1 MKRLIKLVLFCT
13 ILGYTFNACTSSVD
27 ELFDDSAANRVTK
40 AINEYKEVL
49 VAAKNG
55 WLMEYYAEGNG
66 KDKMGGINMFI
77 TFNDNGRAVIFSDSP
92 VTDIISKTTY
102 PAGTKVESAYE
113 VLADQIVMLT
123 FNSHNPI
130 IHYYSEPSSSDVNG
144 YEGDY
149 EFLFRQVS
157 KDEIILTGKKIG
169 LTIRMT
175 AIPEDVDSKKMLKD
189 ISDIKTAS
197 SILPFNI
204 YLDGDS
210 IGYINNLSGTNN
222 NMFEMVVGDVSVR
235 ENFVTTTTGIKFYK
249 PILIQGQ
256 EFDSMSWNLENVTF
270 SSNNTQK
277 NISFTQV
284 VPEGFKSY
292 SYYLGEYVMNHS
304 SGSVNITIEEDI
316 KYASYKIIGLFKD
329 IDPTFLYNK
338 GRMEF
343 KTHSI
348 ISYNEEKDICLIP
361 WSSVDGYIH
370 SGTEVGGFFAADSKV
385 DGKFNFED
393 NGVWGNRKTDGF
405 MLYLISKAGVRD
417 KSYTET
423 TPNRYA
429 GPISIIKK

>member
-1 MKRLIKLVLFCT
+1 MKRLMKLVLFCT
-13 ILGYTFNACTSSVD
+13 ILGYIFNACTSSVD

-175 AIPEDVDSKKMLKD
+175 AIPENKNTED
-189 ISDIKTAS
+189 ILQSINDIKEKIS
-197 SILPFNI
+197 LYPYSIYMN
-204 YLDGDS
+204 GDS
-210 IGYINNLSGTNN
+210 IGNINYTHSNNN
-222 NMFEMVVGDVSVR
+222 NMFKMDIGDKSIKQNFTITTSGIRFYEPVR
-235 ENFVTTTTGIKFYK
+235 LGNEEIAT
-249 PILIQGQ
+249 
-256 EFDSMSWNLENVTF
+256 MSWDSINYTLTSDNTEKEITF
-270 SSNNTQK
+270 IQTL
-277 NISFTQV
+277 
-284 VPEGFKSY
+284 PDYFKPY
-292 SYYLGEYVMNHS
+292 SYFLGDFTMTHKL
-304 SGSVNITIEEDI
+304 GSVDITIEENVKD
-316 KYASYKIIGLFKD
+316 KSYKVKGLFEGLEPVF
-329 IDPTFLYNK
+329 IYNK
-338 GRMEF
+338 GRIEF
-343 KTHSI
+343 VTHAI
-348 ISYNEEKDICLIP
+348 KDYDENRTISFLPRDKASYRTTKA
-361 WSSVDGYIH
+361 GA
-370 SGTEVGGFFAADSKV
+370 GGFFEADSTEE
-385 DGKFNFED
+385 GKYNLED
-393 NGVWGNRKTDGF
+393 NGVWGGYIVSGFCVYLVDKKTGT
-405 MLYLISKAGVRD
+405 SS
-417 KSYTET
+417 SYKELKT
-423 TPNRYA
+423 YKYD
-429 GPISIIKK
+429 GPISLIKK